1 MTSSALIFPDGRR
14 NELDRD
20 VAVGRAPVAPPSSPT
35 AALVS
40 LSVPTVSK
48 THALFGQ
55 SADGPWVVD
64 LGSSNGT
71 EVLGPSGGARR
82 IEAGQRTSI
91 PDGHTIR
98 LGPDTVVVIETGTAA
113 PAVDDATVSHRPAPA
128 GPAAATP
135 VPGNSAPGAP
145 GVFYAPHE
153 ASPPAS
159 QPGGSPL
166 GGPA

>member
-1 MTSSALIFPDGRR
+1 MSNSALIFPDGRR
-14 NELDRD
+14 NELDRE
-20 VAVGRAPVAPPSSPT
+20 VVVGRAPVAPPSSPS
-35 AALVS
+35 AVLVS

-91 PDGHTIR
+91 PEGHAIR
-98 LGPDTVVVIETGTAA
+98 LGPDTVVVIETGAAA
-113 PAVDDATVSHRPAPA
+113 PAPTA
-128 GPAAATP
+128 
-135 VPGNSAPGAP
+135 VPGNSAPGDP
-145 GVFYAPHE
+145 GVF
-153 ASPPAS
+153 
-159 QPGGSPL
+159 
-166 GGPA
+166 